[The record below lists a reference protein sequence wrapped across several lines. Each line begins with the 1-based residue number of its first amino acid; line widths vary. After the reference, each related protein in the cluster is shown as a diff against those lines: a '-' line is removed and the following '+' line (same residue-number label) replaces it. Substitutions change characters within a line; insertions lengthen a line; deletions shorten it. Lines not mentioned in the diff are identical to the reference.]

1 MKKTLMSVMA
11 MAIVL
16 VSCGNKQAGNL
27 AQEDSLQVP
36 VEEVAT
42 AEDDLAEAIANP
54 ENQAEKLA
62 ESLSSAL
69 ESKDAKTVTSVLES
83 ATQKIQQLIEAGQT
97 EAAEIYANKIKGYVD
112 AAAEQ
117 LNGIGV
123 NESSINGFISSVNDA
138 AADAAKT
145 VTESTN
151 EAIEKAKDAGNAVV
165 EGAKSKIQETVE
177 GGKDAAKAATS
188 EAVNKAVDDVKQKA
202 NDALKKAF
210 GE

>member
-42 AEDDLAEAIANP
+42 AEDDLAQAIANP

-177 GGKDAAKAATS
+177 GG
-188 EAVNKAVDDVKQKA
+188 
-202 NDALKKAF
+202 
-210 GE
+210 